1 MVVDNLEAVKQAV
14 EAARRQPP
22 AGEDAA
28 FQYVKK
34 AKIGT
39 PVLVRTPEGRSAFW
53 IVPFLVKGSAC
64 GFARVELSREVSQI
78 GIFGS
83 GPDDHASWI
92 DAEFFEKPPSD
103 TLTVIQSRY
112 FGLEI
117 TEPFFSYDRSP
128 SKWAWRLE
136 IRKKDEIKSIV
147 FITPHHWYEVEPD
160 KEKTELEG

>member
-1 MVVDNLEAVKQAV
+1 MVGYDLEAIKQVV
-14 EAARRQPP
+14 EAARQQPP
-22 AGEDAA
+22 VGEDAT

-34 AKIGT
+34 AKIDT
-39 PVLVRTPEGRSAFW
+39 PVLVRTPEGQSAFW

-64 GFARVELSREVSQI
+64 GFARVELSHEVSQI

-92 DAEFFEKPPSD
+92 DAEFFVKPPLEV
-103 TLTVIQSRY
+103 LTVIQSRY
-112 FGLEI
+112 PRLEI
-117 TEPFFSYDRSP
+117 TDPFFSYDRSP

-136 IRKKDEIKSIV
+136 IRKKGEIKSIV
-147 FITPHHWYEVEPD
+147 FITPHGWYEVEPD